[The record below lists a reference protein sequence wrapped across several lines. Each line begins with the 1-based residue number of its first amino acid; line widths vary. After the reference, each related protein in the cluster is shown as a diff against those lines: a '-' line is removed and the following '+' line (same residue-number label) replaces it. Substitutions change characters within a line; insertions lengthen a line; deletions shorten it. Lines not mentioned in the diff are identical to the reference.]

1 MNIGDRVAHVNLM
14 GTIVGVA
21 SSGQPIVEWFDG
33 EFTAEDSASLLVVEL
48 PEELNPENEKEDG
61 EVPTEV

>member
-21 SSGQPIVEWFDG
+21 NNGQPIVEWFDG
-33 EFTAEDSASLLVVEL
+33 EFTSEDPITLLVVEL

-61 EVPTEV
+61 EAPTEV